1 MTDKI
6 NNNSSEPLHTQA
18 EKILRALIQKEEY
31 QKGKFL
37 PTEVELSQQLGIS
50 RNTLRQ
56 AINKLVFEG
65 LLDRKKGKGTK
76 VIRKGIVSGIRS
88 WLSFSEEMKR
98 LGINV
103 NNYELHVSR
112 KKVNPEVLDFFGRKD
127 ENERYLTL
135 ERVRGNQEF
144 PFVYFISYFNPDI
157 PMTGNEDFTKPLY
170 ETMEKHYGV
179 TVKKSNE
186 TLSARLAGTEIA
198 EKLDIDD
205 SDPILIRQRCVY
217 DTDGRPVEYNIGY
230 YRADSFSYTVES
242 ER

>member
-6 NNNSSEPLHTQA
+6 NENSSEPLHIQA

-88 WLSFSEEMKR
+88 WLSFSEEMRR

-103 NNYELHVSR
+103 NNYELHVSWR
-112 KKVNPEVLDFFGRKD
+112 KVNPEVLNFFGRED

-135 ERVRGNQEF
+135 ERVRGNLEF

-186 TLSARLAGTEIA
+186 TLSAGLAGTEIA
-198 EKLDIDD
+198 KKLEIDA

-217 DTDGRPVEYNIGY
+217 DADGRPVEYNIGY